1 MVRTKQAVSN
11 KSTLFTP
18 QQGPSNLRIRPAFK
32 TARYFVKKSVVI
44 PKVKKTVVIN
54 NDEELQEQKTVFCIP
69 RRSFQLIC
77 KELSYQHLR
86 GCRWAREAL
95 EALQVAVEDYM
106 TGFFEDAVL
115 CMEYAKRQTMMK
127 KDLELVCHLRQLDY
141 VPL

>member
-1 MVRTKQAVSN
+1 MVRAKQSPPKN
-11 KSTLFTP
+11 LSLSSKNLPF
-18 QQGPSNLRIRPAFK
+18 NLRIRPAFK
-32 TARYFVKKSVVI
+32 TAQYFVKKRVVL

-54 NDEELQEQKTVFCIP
+54 NDEEPKEQKTAFCIP
-69 RRSFQLIC
+69 MRSFQLIC

-86 GCRWAREAL
+86 GCRWERETI

-106 TGFFEDAVL
+106 TGFFEDAAL
-115 CMEYAKRQTMMK
+115 CMEYARRKTMMR